1 MMTHFFFT
9 GPAAATAPAAATE
22 PAAATAPAAATVT
35 VLRNFNMHVLK

>member
-1 MMTHFFFT
+1 MMTHFLFT
-9 GPAAATAPAAATE
+9 GPG

>member
-1 MMTHFFFT
+1 MMAHFFFT
-9 GPAAATAPAAATE
+9 GPG